1 MDEFAHLLSRCDP
14 QRIRRKCREYGGQ
27 WKERVLFRTEAGKR
41 HEPVEEDQHRIK
53 NRQQGWIMVQEAD
66 RLLQKIIFIT
76 IKRQEKQD
84 VMGILL
90 LRCFVTF
97 L

>member
-1 MDEFAHLLSRCDP
+1 
-14 QRIRRKCREYGGQ
+14 
-27 WKERVLFRTEAGKR
+27 
-41 HEPVEEDQHRIK
+41 
-53 NRQQGWIMVQEAD
+53 MVQEAD
-66 RLLQKIIFIT
+66 RLLQKIIFLT
-76 IKRQEKQD
+76 IKIQEKQD

>member
-1 MDEFAHLLSRCDP
+1 
-14 QRIRRKCREYGGQ
+14 
-27 WKERVLFRTEAGKR
+27 
-41 HEPVEEDQHRIK
+41 
-53 NRQQGWIMVQEAD
+53 MVQEAD
-66 RLLQKIIFIT
+66 RLLQKIIFLT

-97 L
+97 LLFRTSYVIFSVCFYKFFTISGF

>member
-1 MDEFAHLLSRCDP
+1 
-14 QRIRRKCREYGGQ
+14 
-27 WKERVLFRTEAGKR
+27 
-41 HEPVEEDQHRIK
+41 
-53 NRQQGWIMVQEAD
+53 MVQEAD
-66 RLLQKIIFIT
+66 RLLQKIIVIT